1 MCILTSDSVYGR
13 ALDSFI
19 AMRVRPWPR
28 NCVRPW
34 PRSCVLPWSWM
45 DIARTIDDVSG
56 EVEDCVLGSD
66 AAVAELE
73 ATLSAPRSRDP
84 QE

>member
-1 MCILTSDSVYGR
+1 
-13 ALDSFI
+13 
-19 AMRVRPWPR
+19 
-28 NCVRPW
+28 
-34 PRSCVLPWSWM
+34 M

-66 AAVAELE
+66 AAVAEVE
-73 ATLSAPRSRDP
+73 ATLSALRSRDP